1 MKLITLAMAEVTE
14 FTVHNVRQHSES
26 FLQAH
31 LLNEVVKEL
40 QYTVT

>member
-1 MKLITLAMAEVTE
+1 MKLITLDMAEVTE
-14 FTVHNVRQHSES
+14 FTVHIARQYSES

-40 QYTVT
+40 QYTAT